1 MTREKSL
8 QVEQLLYKI
17 ECYEALIDE
26 ISSMEVLEEIK
37 NAYIDGPE
45 LEKELLA
52 VVQTALDNLLKKLE
66 EM

>member
-1 MTREKSL
+1 MTREKAV
-8 QVEQLLYKI
+8 QVNQLLYKI
-17 ECYEALIDE
+17 ECYEALLDE

-37 NAYIDGPE
+37 DAYIDGSE

-52 VVQTALDNLLKKLE
+52 VVQTGLDNLLKKLE